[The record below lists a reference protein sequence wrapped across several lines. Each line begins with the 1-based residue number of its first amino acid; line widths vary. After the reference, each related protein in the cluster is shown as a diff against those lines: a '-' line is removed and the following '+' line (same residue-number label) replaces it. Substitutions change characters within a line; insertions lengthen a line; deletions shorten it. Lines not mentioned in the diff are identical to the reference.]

1 MSDQFSRL
9 QKELA
14 ELVSRHTDKDGY
26 WPTIIPQLGFSRYS
40 ASHYSTWSGS
50 PYGRYNP
57 SIGIV
62 VQGTKKTF
70 FWAMSAS
77 RMAHPNTL
85 LPPWIGPLSWNRPM
99 HLPKLPIYFAGLRL
113 RPT

>member
-62 VQGTKKTF
+62 VQGTKKHF
-70 FWAMSAS
+70 F
-77 RMAHPNTL
+77 
-85 LPPWIGPLSWNRPM
+85 GQ
-99 HLPKLPIYFAGLRL
+99 
-113 RPT
+113 